1 VGQPEKSVLDSSV
14 ARLRSLLSQALAGSH
29 PNSFHGLGRDLDG
42 KIELVTRLAYIA
54 GINRSLEII
63 EDEMEKGAR
72 DGNKEAGDTRHTE
85 SNS

>member
-1 VGQPEKSVLDSSV
+1 VGKPEKSVLDSSV

-63 EDEMEKGAR
+63 EDEMERGAGN
-72 DGNKEAGDTRHTE
+72 GNKEAGDTRHTE